1 MKLKKI
7 VAAIAAAAV
16 AVSTMAI
23 SAFAIKDYP
32 NGYTLDLIA
41 EGYTVTDVYGFTFN
55 ISGDIDSGLGGG
67 VGFNSATTGWES
79 HEWGNADAGKEINA
93 SGGKVTFTKDAP
105 VFAESDATDPTNP
118 YAQIWMQQWW
128 GSDIT
133 IDSVEVL
140 GADGVVLTPAA
151 KEEAP
156 AETEAPAE
164 EAPAEETT
172 EAPAEEEA
180 VVAEEVVEEEI
191 VEEEVVEEV
200 VEEAPEADTT
210 TEATATGN
218 VAVASIATVMA
229 LAGAAAL
236 VSKKRN

>member
-32 NGYTLDLIA
+32 DGYTLDLIA
-41 EGYTVTDVYGFTFN
+41 EGYTVTDVYGVKITL
-55 ISGDIDSGLGGG
+55 SGDFSGSLGGG
-67 VGFNSATTGWES
+67 VGFNSASTGWEQ
-79 HEWGNADAGKEINA
+79 HEWGDTTAAKEFD
-93 SGGKVTFTKDAP
+93 VTTNNVITLVKDAP
-105 VFAESDATDPTNP
+105 VFKETDVTDPTNP

-128 GSDIT
+128 GDNELVV

-140 GADGVVLTPAA
+140 GADGVVLTAAA

-156 AETEAPAE
+156 
-164 EAPAEETT
+164 
-172 EAPAEEEA
+172 
-180 VVAEEVVEEEI
+180 AEEVVEEEI
-191 VEEEVVEEV
+191 VEEEITEEV

-218 VAVASIATVMA
+218 VAVASIAAVMA